1 MVNVIFCGFGEGQ
14 DKRVFAKAGDV
25 LLRVAQSNGINIP
38 ADCKDGMCGSCAVR
52 VEEIS
57 NDETIASTTEDYSSK
72 GQAVYMD
79 DKELETLVNMGAITK
94 KEAEIAQQFNRP
106 TPVRLAC
113 QCAVKNT
120 SILVKPFN

>member
-1 MVNVIFCGFGEGQ
+1 MVSVIFCGFGGSQ
-14 DKRVFAKAGDV
+14 DKRVFAKTGDV
-25 LLRVAQSNGINIP
+25 LLRVAQSNGVLIP
-38 ADCKDGMCGSCAVR
+38 SDCKDGMCGSCVVR
-52 VEEIS
+52 VEDIAT
-57 NDETIASTTEDYSSK
+57 DELLESTTADYSSK

-79 DKELETLVNMGAITK
+79 DKELETLISMGAISK

-113 QCAVKNT
+113 QCAVKET

>member
-1 MVNVIFCGFGEGQ
+1 MVNVIFCGFGEKQ
-14 DKRVFAKAGDV
+14 DKRVFAKTGDV
-25 LLRVAQSNGINIP
+25 LLRVAQSNGVSIP
-38 ADCKDGMCGSCAVR
+38 SDCKDGMCGSCAVR

-57 NDETIASTTEDYSSK
+57 NDEKMDSTTEDYSSK

-79 DKELETLVNMGAITK
+79 DKELETLVQMGAITK
-94 KEAEIAQQFNRP
+94 KEAEIAQQYNRP

-113 QCAVKNT
+113 QCAIKNA

>member
-1 MVNVIFCGFGEGQ
+1 MVSVIFCGFGEKQ
-14 DKRVFAKAGDV
+14 DKRVFAKTGDV
-25 LLRVAQSNGINIP
+25 LLRVAQSNGVLIP
-38 ADCKDGMCGSCAVR
+38 SDCKDGMCASCVVR

-57 NDETIASTTEDYSSK
+57 HDEILESTTEDYASK

-79 DKELETLVNMGAITK
+79 DKELETLTQMGAISK
-94 KEAEIAQQFNRP
+94 KEAEIAQQYNRP

>member
-38 ADCKDGMCGSCAVR
+38 TDCKDGMCGSCAVR

>member
-1 MVNVIFCGFGEGQ
+1 MVNVIFCGFGGSQ
-14 DKRVFAKAGDV
+14 DKRVFAKTGDV
-25 LLRVAQSNGINIP
+25 LLRVAESNGIKIP
-38 ADCKDGMCGSCAVR
+38 SECKDGMCASCAVR

-57 NDETIASTTEDYSSK
+57 NDEKMDSTTEDYSSK

-79 DKELETLVNMGAITK
+79 DKELETLIGMGAITK
-94 KEAEIAQQFNRP
+94 KEAEIAQQYNRP

-113 QCAVKNT
+113 QCVIKNA